1 MTQKANSKLPRNMS
15 DSYVNQLHV
24 LRAMAKD
31 TGAKDSSVK
40 EISTHPKPFQITE
53 IAHNSGVKDEK
64 ETQRYLFILEGQKL
78 VSPYPAGDFTSRT
91 WSITKHGMKAIKMIQ
106 QTAA

>member
-1 MTQKANSKLPRNMS
+1 MTAKPNSKLPRNMS

-31 TGAKDSSVK
+31 GAAK
-40 EISTHPKPFQITE
+40 EMPNQPKPFQITE